1 MSAATGPGAGLAL
14 GSEGMTTET
23 LSDVQSG
30 ADSQAAAARAGAI
43 ILVRHGEPALSRKVL
58 LTSDGYRE
66 WWARYEIGGL
76 LEGQVPPD
84 CLVETVKNAG
94 VVYSSTRPRSI
105 ETAAAV
111 AGERKVPPDELF
123 IEAPLPPPRFPSFI
137 KLSPRWW
144 GVVSRAWWWFFN
156 HHEGQETKA
165 EAQVRAK
172 LAADRLERDAAAGKD
187 VVVMAHGFFNGM
199 IGVELA
205 RRGWRCVRDKGF
217 KYWSARHFV
226 KP

>member
-1 MSAATGPGAGLAL
+1 M
-14 GSEGMTTET
+14 
-23 LSDVQSG
+23 
-30 ADSQAAAARAGAI
+30 
-43 ILVRHGEPALSRKVL
+43 
-58 LTSDGYRE
+58 
-66 WWARYEIGGL
+66 
-76 LEGQVPPD
+76 PPD

-94 VVYSSTRPRSI
+94 VVYSSTRQRSI

-111 AGERKVPPDELF
+111 GGDRVIPAEEMF
-123 IEAPLPPPRFPSFI
+123 IEAPLPPPHFPSFI

-144 GVVSRAWWWFFN
+144 GVVARAWWWFFDHN
-156 HHEGQETKA
+156 EGQETKA

-172 LAADRLERDAAAGKD
+172 AAADRLERDAAGGKN

-199 IGVELA
+199 MGVELT

-226 KP
+226 KE